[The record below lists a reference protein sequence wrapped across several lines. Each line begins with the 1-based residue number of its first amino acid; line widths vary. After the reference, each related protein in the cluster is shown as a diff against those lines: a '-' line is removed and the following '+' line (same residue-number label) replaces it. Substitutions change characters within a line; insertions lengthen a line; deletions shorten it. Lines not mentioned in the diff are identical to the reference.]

1 MLADVLPTDPV
12 LGLAQG
18 SHNLRFV
25 LRPARDSHHLGF
37 RTSLGGTEEQLLGN
51 ILQIK

>member
-1 MLADVLPTDPV
+1 MLAEILPADLV

-18 SHNLRFV
+18 SHHLRFV

-37 RTSLGGTEEQLLGN
+37 RTSLGGTKEQLL
-51 ILQIK
+51 LQIK